1 MIPAIRAFTE
11 KQHVVLSVLLSTKP
25 LTLENTKGAIK
36 KGQSRENGSIGYTR
50 RRKTKQKHNI
60 IYVGYYYTQ
69 TNTNNVNKTWTLL
82 QTTRGK
88 DEPNIVF
95 FCGNRN
101 GHHNRELRT

>member
-60 IYVGYYYTQ
+60 IC
-69 TNTNNVNKTWTLL
+69 K
-82 QTTRGK
+82 
-88 DEPNIVF
+88 
-95 FCGNRN
+95 
-101 GHHNRELRT
+101 